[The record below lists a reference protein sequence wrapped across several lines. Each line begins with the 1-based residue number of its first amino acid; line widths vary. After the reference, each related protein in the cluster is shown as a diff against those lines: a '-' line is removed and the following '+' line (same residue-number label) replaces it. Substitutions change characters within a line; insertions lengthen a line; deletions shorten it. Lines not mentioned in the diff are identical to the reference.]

1 MTWKSSEG
9 VGTGYFSNI
18 FGVFRL
24 SYPRFSDDV
33 FRILLP
39 KCCYNFWIFFSKTKG
54 SPRIFLVECDTSLR
68 RPHNLG
74 RVVQSWVK
82 ITQRSHEI

>member
-33 FRILLP
+33 FFAFYYQNVAI
-39 KCCYNFWIFFSKTKG
+39 IFGF
-54 SPRIFLVECDTSLR
+54 FLVKQ
-68 RPHNLG
+68 
-74 RVVQSWVK
+74 RVP
-82 ITQRSHEI
+82 

>member
-1 MTWKSSEG
+1 MTWKNSEG

-33 FRILLP
+33 FFAFYYQNVAIILGV
-39 KCCYNFWIFFSKTKG
+39 FFGKTKG
-54 SPRIFLVECDTSLR
+54 SPRILLVECDTSLR

-82 ITQRSHEI
+82 ITQR